1 MLESGSYTG
10 ALDLDYREFARLYQ
24 YVSSLGERYR
34 HRCYLVLVTMGAK
47 SDQTMYIDHID
58 KAMECMEKAIRQNIR
73 KNDICTRYSSL
84 QHLIILVE
92 AEKSYIPDILQ
103 RIFTNY
109 YDAYGRNDFL
119 PRYEYRKM
127 TQASDGISCDT
138 GCFVP

>member
-1 MLESGSYTG
+1 MESGSYTG

-34 HRCYLVLVTMGAK
+34 YRCYLVLVTMDAK

-58 KAMECMEKAIRQNIR
+58 QAMECMEKAIRQNIR

-92 AEKSYIPDILQ
+92 AEESYIPDILQ
-103 RIFTNY
+103 RIFMNY
-109 YDAYGRNDFL
+109 YDAYGRNDFRR
-119 PRYEYRKM
+119 RYE
-127 TQASDGISCDT
+127 
-138 GCFVP
+138 

>member
-1 MLESGSYTG
+1 M
-10 ALDLDYREFARLYQ
+10 D
-24 YVSSLGERYR
+24 
-34 HRCYLVLVTMGAK
+34 AK

-92 AEKSYIPDILQ
+92 AEESYIPDILQ
-103 RIFTNY
+103 RIFMNY

-127 TQASDGISCDT
+127 TQASDGIPGKTEDED
-138 GCFVP
+138 

>member
-1 MLESGSYTG
+1 MWGCLILLPYQKDEQTDAQARKNDMEVIAGALLESGSYTG

-24 YVSSLGERYR
+24 YVSSLRERYR

-84 QHLIILVE
+84 QHLIILV
-92 AEKSYIPDILQ
+92 
-103 RIFTNY
+103 
-109 YDAYGRNDFL
+109 
-119 PRYEYRKM
+119 
-127 TQASDGISCDT
+127 
-138 GCFVP
+138 